1 MEFAITMSA
10 EKLVIDN
17 EILGMVLRAVR
28 GIQVNDETL
37 AFDVIKE
44 IGPGGNFVASK
55 HTRAFMRRE
64 HYEPTL
70 SNREFRQRWEKLGSK
85 DTSVR
90 AREIA
95 AEILERPHRGLPTKV
110 RSRILARFPDIVP
123 A

>member
-1 MEFAITMSA
+1 
-10 EKLVIDN
+10 
-17 EILGMVLRAVR
+17 
-28 GIQVNDETL
+28 
-37 AFDVIKE
+37 
-44 IGPGGNFVASK
+44 
-55 HTRAFMRRE
+55 MRHE

-95 AEILERPHRGLPTKV
+95 TEILERPHRGLPAKV